1 MGAVPVADPIAVT
14 THSRG
19 TTITV
24 ADMLKRYILDNRLKP
39 GDPLPTEAELSAL
52 LGGVSRSS
60 VREAVKTLSSLDIV
74 DVRHG
79 HGTFVGQL
87 SLTAMVQSLTFRGLL
102 STADDQHVLG
112 DLVDLRELLESSLAK
127 PFITNLTPEALLT
140 LRRLVSTMVEKA
152 ATGVEFTADDREFH
166 LTLMG
171 ASENALAVQLTGAF
185 WDVNAIALNQLGAPG
200 DLKSSAAAHGAILDA
215 IESENVEAVQD
226 AIRAHYEPVRQRMAR
241 ALRDAKVGESD

>member
-1 MGAVPVADPIAVT
+1 MGDVPGADPLTVAS
-14 THSRG
+14 HSRG

-24 ADMLKRYILDNRLKP
+24 ADMLKRYILDNRLQP

-60 VREAVKTLSSLDIV
+60 VREAVKMLSSLDIV

-112 DLVDLRELLESSLAK
+112 DLVDLRELLESSLAQ

-152 ATGVEFTADDREFH
+152 AVGVEFTEDDREFH
-166 LTLMG
+166 LILMG
-171 ASENALAVQLTGAF
+171 ASRNALAVQLTGAF
-185 WDVNAIALNQLGAPG
+185 WDVNAIALRHLGAPG

-215 IESENVEAVQD
+215 IESGDIEAVQS
-226 AIRAHYEPVRQRMAR
+226 AIRSHYEPVRHRMAR
-241 ALRDAKVGESD
+241 VLQDEKVGKPA